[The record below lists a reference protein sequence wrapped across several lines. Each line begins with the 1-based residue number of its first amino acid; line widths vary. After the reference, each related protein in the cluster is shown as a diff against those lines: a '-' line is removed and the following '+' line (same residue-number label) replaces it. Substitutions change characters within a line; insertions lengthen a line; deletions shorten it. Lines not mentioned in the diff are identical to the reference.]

1 MDKKE
6 VISVIAVLQQE
17 EEDGEGEGKVADDD
31 EVMVAEMAG
40 ISKPTIASEDSCMNC
55 MSSLYEVEDSNFF
68 RSSCDLMAFTGVW
81 KNVIAGAA
89 TELQI
94 PLDGVF
100 WDLSAMRCTHDASS
114 IPTDTRLAHDRE

>member
-40 ISKPTIASEDSCMNC
+40 ISKPTIASEDSCINC

-68 RSSCDLMAFTGVW
+68 RSSCELMAFTGVW

-89 TELQI
+89 TDATTSEESFTNSILT
-94 PLDGVF
+94 
-100 WDLSAMRCTHDASS
+100 LSLTSDSKS
-114 IPTDTRLAHDRE
+114 